1 MPCSFF
7 LKSGLLGVWKLH
19 AGMGTRGCEDA
30 PVRRRSASPTRP
42 SVSLYRERAAVVVE
56 GVYVCRSRFLST
68 VIRGF
73 LWRAHVY
80 SASNRMS
87 FLFTIL
93 AHL

>member
-1 MPCSFF
+1 MR
-7 LKSGLLGVWKLH
+7 GWVRGV
-19 AGMGTRGCEDA
+19 ARCDDA

-56 GVYVCRSRFLST
+56 GVHVCRSRFLST
-68 VIRGF
+68 VIRSF

-80 SASNRMS
+80 PASNRMS
-87 FLFTIL
+87 FLFTKL